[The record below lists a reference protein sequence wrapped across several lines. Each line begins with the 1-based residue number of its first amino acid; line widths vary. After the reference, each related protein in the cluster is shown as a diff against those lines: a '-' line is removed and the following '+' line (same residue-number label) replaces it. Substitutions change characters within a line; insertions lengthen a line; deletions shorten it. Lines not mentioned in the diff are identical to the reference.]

1 MIKFD
6 ILERVKAE
14 NTLRLLR
21 KEGYFPT
28 FKNTRSYKV
37 RLHEIT
43 LTKSGLHYVVHKSKE
58 SFYFPTT
65 YKNSCTLIKN
75 YKGKGFIQKPLTKTI
90 HKKVS

>member
-28 FKNTRSYKV
+28 FKNTRSYKG
-37 RLHEIT
+37 RLT
-43 LTKSGLHYVVHKSKE
+43 LCSA
-58 SFYFPTT
+58 
-65 YKNSCTLIKN
+65 
-75 YKGKGFIQKPLTKTI
+75 
-90 HKKVS
+90 

>member
-75 YKGKGFIQKPLTKTI
+75 YKGKGFIQKPLV
-90 HKKVS
+90 KKVS